1 MERPPGILLLMTIV
15 GFVYLAGTVTAQGP
29 TKRAA
34 GKKADTRTHPTQAVV
49 RPASQIR
56 WKDVPDIE
64 GVKRGVIWGN
74 PEKTAYGALE
84 KMPASAS
91 LPSHWHS
98 YDVSVVMLSGTL
110 VIRLDGKP
118 PQELGPGSY
127 YFLPGGLKH
136 TKVCKAGEDCVV
148 LVMQPGVE
156 DTKWGGEK

>member
-1 MERPPGILLLMTIV
+1 MERNPRILLVLV
-15 GFVYLAGTVTAQGP
+15 AGFLCLLGATSAQGP
-29 TKRAA
+29 VKGAS
-34 GKKADTRTHPTQAVV
+34 GKKTERSAQRSRAVV
-49 RPASQIR
+49 RPASEIR

-64 GVKRGVIWGN
+64 GVKRSVIWGN

-91 LPSHWHS
+91 LTSHWHS

-110 VIRLDGKP
+110 VITLEGKP

-136 TKVCKAGEDCVV
+136 TQACKGGEDCVV
-148 LVMQPGVE
+148 FVMQSGLD
-156 DTKWGGEK
+156 DTKWVGQK